1 MRRDLSRAELIA
13 IVEELR
19 TLDPTEP
26 RSHDLFAV
34 LDANVPYPGGPL
46 DAMVYGYDYSG
57 DDPNPSADAV
67 VDRAL
72 GYEPLVTL
80 PPRG

>member
-1 MRRDLSRAELIA
+1 MRRDLSRSELIA

-26 RSHDLFAV
+26 RSHELFAL
-34 LDANVPYPGGPL
+34 LDTNVPLPGGRL

-57 DDPNPSADAV
+57 DVPSPTADV
-67 VDRAL
+67 VIDRAL
-72 GYEPLVTL
+72 AYEPLVT
-80 PPRG
+80 PPSAS